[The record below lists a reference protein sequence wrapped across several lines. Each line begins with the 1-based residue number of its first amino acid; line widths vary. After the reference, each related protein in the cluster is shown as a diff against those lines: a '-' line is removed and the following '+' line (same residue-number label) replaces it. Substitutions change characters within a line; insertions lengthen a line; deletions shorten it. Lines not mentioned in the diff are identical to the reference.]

1 MLLIFLAGMC
11 KARKVQIPREIKSPM
26 EWASSTIM
34 HEIARESNM
43 FIRVRQPIMQEI
55 LEIENLIEQPLLAL
69 EVNDRYLHS
78 ACFPSPTY
86 LSSQN

>member
-1 MLLIFLAGMC
+1 MC
-11 KARKVQIPREIKSPM
+11 KARKIQIPREIKSPM

-43 FIRVRQPIMQEI
+43 FNRVRQPIMQEI

-69 EVNDRYLHS
+69 EVDDTDIYTVP
-78 ACFPSPTY
+78 ASPPPPT
-86 LSSQN
+86 